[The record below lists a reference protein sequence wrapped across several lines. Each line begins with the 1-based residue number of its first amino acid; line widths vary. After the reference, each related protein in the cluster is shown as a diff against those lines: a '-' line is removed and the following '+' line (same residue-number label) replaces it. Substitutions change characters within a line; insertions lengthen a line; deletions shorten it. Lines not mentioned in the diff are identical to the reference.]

1 MKVLIIVA
9 LYSILY
15 IYTLL
20 QLNHWLKPLSKSI
33 IPRILADLLFIALG
47 IMPVCAAF
55 LGEGSLRNILET
67 NGNIWFGFLIYFA
80 GCLFIFHIFRFF
92 AWILNHNNPNKTKV
106 APWIGVTVLGV
117 CLLVSMSLNV
127 LGHVNSHKVRTT
139 HYSITSSK
147 KTTSSGNVKI
157 VLISDLQ
164 LGANTHVGQL
174 RAMVREINQ
183 QNADAVF
190 VAGNTFSSY
199 FSSLKNPSLYTEILK
214 EIKAKQGV
222 YAVFGNTDVEQ
233 PLFAGFTLMPNT
245 PTTNRN
251 EMTKYMSDCG
261 FQLLDD
267 ITIYING
274 VQIVGRRD
282 DSHTN
287 KKRAAI
293 GSLTGSLDTHMPI
306 FVLQS
311 KPEDFKNLQACGV
324 DVSFSGYTRN
334 GQYFPINLINR
345 LLYENSYGLK
355 TIHNVYTVVT
365 SGVGT
370 SGAPIRV
377 GTRSEIAVVNF
388 QY

>member
-1 MKVLIIVA
+1 
-9 LYSILY
+9 
-15 IYTLL
+15 
-20 QLNHWLKPLSKSI
+20 
-33 IPRILADLLFIALG
+33 
-47 IMPVCAAF
+47 
-55 LGEGSLRNILET
+55 
-67 NGNIWFGFLIYFA
+67 
-80 GCLFIFHIFRFF
+80 
-92 AWILNHNNPNKTKV
+92 
-106 APWIGVTVLGV
+106 
-117 CLLVSMSLNV
+117 
-127 LGHVNSHKVRTT
+127 
-139 HYSITSSK
+139 
-147 KTTSSGNVKI
+147 
-157 VLISDLQ
+157 
-164 LGANTHVGQL
+164 
-174 RAMVREINQ
+174 
-183 QNADAVF
+183 
-190 VAGNTFSSY
+190 
-199 FSSLKNPSLYTEILK
+199 
-214 EIKAKQGV
+214 
-222 YAVFGNTDVEQ
+222 
-233 PLFAGFTLMPNT
+233 
-245 PTTNRN
+245 
-251 EMTKYMSDCG
+251 MTKYMSDCG

-293 GSLTGSLDTHMPI
+293 SSLTGSLDTHMPI

-324 DVSFSGYTRN
+324 DVSFSGHTRN

-377 GTRSEIAVVNF
+377 GTRSEIAVIDF